1 MLNKLFVF
9 SILLLFFLVSSCATK
24 RPLLPYEMC
33 PGYSELGSQKKLIK
47 AKVKYLDDV
56 NVDIVQLRCLTAEN
70 GLMIVDIDFENN
82 YRKKQQTE
90 FLVSWYEN
98 NGMAAETDPNWRML
112 ILYPDEKRTMKLIAP
127 NKSAKDFTIQI
138 K

>member
-1 MLNKLFVF
+1 M
-9 SILLLFFLVSSCATK
+9 
-24 RPLLPYEMC
+24 PYEMC

-70 GLMIVDIDFENN
+70 GLMVVDIDFENN
-82 YRKKQQTE
+82 YRKKQQTD
-90 FLVSWYEN
+90 FLISWYEN

-112 ILYPDEKRTMKLIAP
+112 ILYPDEKRTIKLIAP
-127 NKSAKDFTIQI
+127 NKSAKISLFKLNDSSYAKNNINFIF
-138 K
+138 KFNVFFLFS

>member
-1 MLNKLFVF
+1 MRILSLI
-9 SILLLFFLVSSCATK
+9 SMLLLFFLVSSCATK

-47 AKVKYLDDV
+47 SKVKYLDDV

-82 YRKKQQTE
+82 YRKKQQAE

>member
-1 MLNKLFVF
+1 MRSRPLI

-47 AKVKYLDDV
+47 SKVKYLDDV

-82 YRKKQQTE
+82 YRKKQQAE

>member
-1 MLNKLFVF
+1 MRSYPLISL
-9 SILLLFFLVSSCATK
+9 LLLFFLVSSCATK

-33 PGYSELGSQKKLIK
+33 PGYSEHGSQKKLIK

-56 NVDIVQLRCLTAEN
+56 NVDIVQLRCLSAEN
-70 GLMIVDIDFENN
+70 GLMMVDIDFENS
-82 YRKKQQTE
+82 YRKKQQAE

>member
-1 MLNKLFVF
+1 MKAFPFISL
-9 SILLLFFLVSSCATK
+9 LLLFFFVSSCATK

-47 AKVKYLDDV
+47 SKVKYLDDV

-82 YRKKQQTE
+82 YRKKQQAE

>member
-1 MLNKLFVF
+1 MKTFQLI
-9 SILLLFFLVSSCATK
+9 SILLLIFLVSSCGTK

-47 AKVKYLDDV
+47 SKVKYLDDV

-82 YRKKQQTE
+82 YRKKQQAE

>member
-1 MLNKLFVF
+1 
-9 SILLLFFLVSSCATK
+9 
-24 RPLLPYEMC
+24 MC

-47 AKVKYLDDV
+47 SKVKYLDDV

-82 YRKKQQTE
+82 YRKKQQAE

-112 ILYPDEKRTMKLIAP
+112 ILYPEEKRTMKLIAP

>member
-1 MLNKLFVF
+1 MKSFPFISL
-9 SILLLFFLVSSCATK
+9 LLLFFLVSSCATK

-47 AKVKYLDDV
+47 SKVKYLDDV

-82 YRKKQQTE
+82 YRKKQQSE

>member
-1 MLNKLFVF
+1 MRSRPLI

-47 AKVKYLDDV
+47 SKVKYLDDV

-82 YRKKQQTE
+82 YRKKQQAE
-90 FLVSWYEN
+90 FLLSWYEN

>member
-1 MLNKLFVF
+1 MKPFPFIYL
-9 SILLLFFLVSSCATK
+9 LLLFFLVSSCATK

-47 AKVKYLDDV
+47 SKVKYLDDV

>member
-1 MLNKLFVF
+1 MRILPLI
-9 SILLLFFLVSSCATK
+9 SILLLFFWVSSCATK

-47 AKVKYLDDV
+47 SKVKYLDDV

-82 YRKKQQTE
+82 YRKKQQAE

>member
-1 MLNKLFVF
+1 MKPFPFIYL
-9 SILLLFFLVSSCATK
+9 LLLFFLVSSCATK

-47 AKVKYLDDV
+47 SKVKYLDDV

-82 YRKKQQTE
+82 YRKKQQAE

>member
-1 MLNKLFVF
+1 MRLFPLI

-47 AKVKYLDDV
+47 AKVKYLADV

>member
-1 MLNKLFVF
+1 MKPFPFIYL
-9 SILLLFFLVSSCATK
+9 LLLFFLVSSCATK

-47 AKVKYLDDV
+47 SKVKYLDDV
-56 NVDIVQLRCLTAEN
+56 NVDIVQLRCLSAEN
-70 GLMIVDIDFENN
+70 GLMMVDIDFENS
-82 YRKKQQTE
+82 YRKKQQAE

>member
-1 MLNKLFVF
+1 MRILPLI

-24 RPLLPYEMC
+24 PQLLPYEMC

>member
-1 MLNKLFVF
+1 
-9 SILLLFFLVSSCATK
+9 
-24 RPLLPYEMC
+24 
-33 PGYSELGSQKKLIK
+33 
-47 AKVKYLDDV
+47 
-56 NVDIVQLRCLTAEN
+56 
-70 GLMIVDIDFENN
+70 MIVDIDFENN
-82 YRKKQQTE
+82 YRKKQQAE
-90 FLVSWYEN
+90 FLVRWYEN

>member
-1 MLNKLFVF
+1 MRIFPLI

-24 RPLLPYEMC
+24 RSLLPYEMC

>member
-1 MLNKLFVF
+1 MRIFQLI

-47 AKVKYLDDV
+47 SKVKYLDDV

-82 YRKKQQTE
+82 YRKKQQAE

>member
-1 MLNKLFVF
+1 MKPFTFIYL
-9 SILLLFFLVSSCATK
+9 LLLFFLVSSCATK

-82 YRKKQQTE
+82 YRKKQQAE

-112 ILYPDEKRTMKLIAP
+112 ILNPDEKRTMKLIAP
-127 NKSAKDFTIQI
+127 KKSAKDFTIQI